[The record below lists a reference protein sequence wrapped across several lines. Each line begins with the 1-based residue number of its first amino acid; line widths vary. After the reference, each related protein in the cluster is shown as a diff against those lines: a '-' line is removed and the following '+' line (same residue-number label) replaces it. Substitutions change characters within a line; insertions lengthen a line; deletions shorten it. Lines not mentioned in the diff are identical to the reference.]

1 MKTVGVF
8 DSGVGG
14 LSVLRALRADHW
26 LHRHPQAPEALR
38 QAIRQQMRD
47 AFYVDTD
54 AWRTQIVEQAMEAMQ
69 QAATGLN
76 KGLKK

>member
-1 MKTVGVF
+1 M
-8 DSGVGG
+8 
-14 LSVLRALRADHW
+14 
-26 LHRHPQAPEALR
+26 
-38 QAIRQQMRD
+38 D